1 MSFEFVDESTNIGF
15 WPKDDNVGISRNM
28 LLRIKE
34 LSKAHEYDFRC
45 EDITNW
51 TYYTWTTKRVSPN
64 SEIKEIVDGI
74 REICK
79 GIELIFK
86 IENTVSQNYFPSA
99 NVYEVSIEELDSLK
113 E

>member
-1 MSFEFVDESTNIGF
+1 MPFEIVDKSTRIDF

-34 LSKAHEYDFRC
+34 LSEAHEYDFRC
-45 EDITNW
+45 EHITNW
-51 TYYTWTTKRVSPN
+51 TYYTWTHERVSPH

-86 IENTVSQNYFPSA
+86 IENMVSQNHSPFA
-99 NVYEVSIEELDSLK
+99 NFYEVSIEELDSLK